1 MDPGARLEKG
11 WLLMI
16 PLLGILSYSPEI
28 PSKESSYPEAALLE
42 RPHGGRRGAVGER
55 VSKGEQKQEKEDSCL
70 SLSGSRHMSD
80 GPSVD
85 SSPAIISL

>member
-28 PSKESSYPEAALLE
+28 PSKESSYPEGALLK
-42 RPHGGRRGAVGER
+42 RPHGGRRGAVGRER
-55 VSKGEQKQEKEDSCL
+55 ARESKSKKKKT
-70 SLSGSRHMSD
+70 
-80 GPSVD
+80 
-85 SSPAIISL
+85 AI